1 MSESEMFSKRVVT
14 HSHKLFAVALRYLQQ
29 PEEAEDAVQDI
40 YARLWEMRHKL
51 PPDDE
56 LLPYMLVMTR
66 NLCIDRL
73 RAKERSID
81 NDNVDLFRACS
92 RGTEWN
98 NVNRIDTNDNT
109 NDSIDQRDRL
119 RQLMKLINQL
129 PDNQR
134 RVLKLKALD
143 DLDNNQIERLTGLK
157 QGNIRQLLARARTKI
172 TELANKQGLL

>member
-1 MSESEMFSKRVVT
+1 MFSKRVVT

-66 NLCIDRL
+66 NLCIARL
-73 RAKERSID
+73 RAKERTEAAID
-81 NDNVDLFRACS
+81 INVDVEVNDN
-92 RGTEWN
+92 
-98 NVNRIDTNDNT
+98 
-109 NDSIDQRDRL
+109 IDQRDKL

-157 QGNIRQLLARARTKI
+157 QGNIRQLLARARTKL